1 MNSDCKKIREI
12 VLLWYETQR
21 GHYRKCREKN
31 IEFADVMWEL
41 YEELEQKKDLKLPE
55 YQSL

>member
-41 YEELEQKKDLKLPE
+41 YEELNKKE
-55 YQSL
+55 I